1 MPYNPGI
8 TYRGDQNLAAGIA
21 GFGEAITRM
30 TERRKAEAQ
39 EAKNLRALAAIYD
52 PENKDQ
58 YTVMG
63 LPELRA
69 AGVAHAAKLQVA
81 DRQSQENLRAAQI
94 GNLTADNERAAA
106 FLKLQQD
113 QDTRAKKATADREA
127 FGRLLSEPVPAN
139 PLLDNPDVNAVFP
152 GIAQNYRGPM
162 AQLQRAMRE
171 APGGIPPEAVQTFAR
186 VAAEMMDPN
195 RRAVADAKTV
205 TAQAALNNSLKPKGT
220 AAGLTPYQK
229 ETLELRKTA
238 MNDRRREA
246 ARRAALKELE
256 TSFDDSPEGQARR
269 AELRERIDELSR
281 LDEPAPPSSA
291 VPAGFNLK
299 EFKAWEGSL
308 R

>member
-21 GFGEAITRM
+21 GFGEAFARLAEQTKQRSQETTIL
-30 TERRKAEAQ
+30 RKAFALRYPERKDEFNAMGHEDLKALGVSEA
-39 EAKNLRALAAIYD
+39 
-52 PENKDQ
+52 
-58 YTVMG
+58 M
-63 LPELRA
+63 
-69 AGVAHAAKLQVA
+69 QVA
-81 DRQSQENLRAAQI
+81 DRERQSQENLRAAQI
-94 GNLTADNERAAA
+94 GNLTAGNERAAA

-113 QDTRAKKATADREA
+113 QDTRAKQGTADREA

-281 LDEPAPPSSA
+281 LDEPAPPSGA